1 MSTSSPIRI
10 LLVDDHPL
18 FRAGVAAV
26 LRADPAFAVCAETAS
41 GAEARGLALAQQP
54 DMAVVDLLLG
64 EDDGLRLVRE
74 LRRELP
80 QLRIVVLSMLDEA
93 TYQPRALAAG
103 ADAFLSKRD
112 GPESIVAAL
121 KLVAAKP
128 RSHVRPPAGTASEI
142 DTLSERELQVFRELG
157 LGRSTQ
163 EIAAALGVS
172 VKTVESHREGIKLKL
187 GLPHSN
193 ALVAR
198 AALWVREQG
207 LAR

>member
-1 MSTSSPIRI
+1 MTSSQPARI

-26 LRADPAFAVCAETAS
+26 LRADPTFEVCAETAS
-41 GAEARGLALAQQP
+41 GAQARELAATHQP
-54 DMAVVDLLLG
+54 DIAVVDLLLG
-64 EDDGLRLVRE
+64 EDDGLRLVRD
-74 LRRELP
+74 LRREFP
-80 QLRIVVLSMLDEA
+80 NVRIVVLSMLDEA
-93 TYQPRALAAG
+93 TYQPRALSAG

-121 KLVAAKP
+121 KLVAAKHRPAP
-128 RSHVRPPAGTASEI
+128 RPVGAVSREI
-142 DTLSERELQVFRELG
+142 ESLSERELQVFRELG

-187 GLPHSN
+187 ALPHSN